1 MQKKQVAVLD
11 VGSSK
16 ITAVIGERGINNT
29 FVIKASASI
38 PCEGFDENGFY
49 EPEKVK
55 SAIYSAVSE
64 IKNIMRERLDVVYVG
79 VPGAFTD
86 VIVKNSQISFESK
99 KKIQEADVDA
109 LFDSAFTLHSGD
121 FTLINRSAI
130 VYELDDFRR
139 LANPIGAVSG
149 ILKGKLSFVV
159 CNNYFINFITD
170 AVKSAGVAKVE
181 FISASLAESM
191 YLLDE
196 DVRDRI
202 AVLVDVGYITS
213 TFTLVQGDGVLYQR
227 TFAFGGGH
235 ITGALVEEYEIS
247 FDLAEK
253 LKRKINLSSISS
265 DLTDEIIDM
274 DKGQYFRIS
283 ETKKIILSSLDVLCE
298 EIAECMEG
306 SGYSIPEYVP
316 LMITG
321 GGIAYLRG
329 AKEHV
334 AGRLNMAVQVIAPKV
349 PMMDK
354 PIESSKLAILDLA
367 LEQ

>member
-16 ITAVIGERGINNT
+16 ITAVIAERGINKT
-29 FVIKASASI
+29 FVIKACSSM

-55 SAIYSAVSE
+55 SAIYSAVHELKS
-64 IKNIMRERLDVVYVG
+64 IMREKLHAVYVG
-79 VPGAFTD
+79 VPGAFTN
-86 VIVKNSQISFESK
+86 VIVKNAQISFEGK
-99 KKIQEADVDA
+99 KKIQEFDVDA
-109 LFDSAFTLHSGD
+109 LFDSALVLQQSGQ
-121 FTLINRSAI
+121 TVINRSAI
-130 VYELDDFRR
+130 VFELDDFRR
-139 LANPIGAVSG
+139 LANPVGAVSE
-149 ILKGKLSFVV
+149 ILKGKLSFVL
-159 CNNYFINFITD
+159 CNNYFIEFITD
-170 AVKSAGVAKVE
+170 AVKSSGINNVE
-181 FISASLAESM
+181 FISTALAESM

-213 TFTLVQGDGVLYQR
+213 TFTLIQGDGVLYQN

-235 ITGALVEEYEIS
+235 ITGALVEEYEIP

-253 LKRKINLSSISS
+253 LKRKVNLSSIAS
-265 DLTDEIIDM
+265 DTTDEIIDL
-274 DKGQYFRIS
+274 DKGKYFRVS
-283 ETKKIILSSLDVLCE
+283 EVKKVILSSLDELCE
-298 EIAECMEG
+298 QISMCLDG
-306 SGYSIPEYVP
+306 SGYVIPEYVP
-316 LMITG
+316 LMVTG

-334 AGRLNMAVQVIAPKV
+334 AGRLNMAVEVIAPKV

-354 PIESSKLAILDLA
+354 PIESSKLSVLDLA
-367 LEQ
+367 LDQ